1 MLLNTFL
8 SQLCYFLVLGLLY
21 VLAGIFEMLMILT
34 MAKSESFPNRNN
46 MERTVEVE
54 EKLIS
59 SHVIQVKQLNDL
71 SLVLSD
77 DAGNS
82 IHTNER

>member
-1 MLLNTFL
+1 
-8 SQLCYFLVLGLLY
+8 
-21 VLAGIFEMLMILT
+21 MLMMLT

-54 EKLIS
+54 EKLMS

-71 SLVLSD
+71 SLILSD

-82 IHTNER
+82 IHKNER

>member
-1 MLLNTFL
+1 
-8 SQLCYFLVLGLLY
+8 
-21 VLAGIFEMLMILT
+21 MLMILT

-46 MERTVEVE
+46 VERTVEVE

-71 SLVLSD
+71 SLILSD